1 MERPGEA
8 VREGS
13 LEEASKTEGSITWQ
27 GRKKVQEN
35 YTHLFSG
42 MAGSPQALPFMSLF
56 APHQGPNNTEGEAP
70 PTSGKEPQGAP
81 CWPIM
86 EAQPSLPSLP
96 CWARQLWEASQQ
108 EVRAVGAAYDQQ
120 GVAKGD
126 IQHRGPH
133 QGWEPGPYELCSE
146 DESQS
151 YRKLRSAP

>member
-42 MAGSPQALPFMSLF
+42 MAGSTQALPFMSLF

-108 EVRAVGAAYDQQ
+108 PDFPEWGSLKSGKMD
-120 GVAKGD
+120 K
-126 IQHRGPH
+126 RGT
-133 QGWEPGPYELCSE
+133 E
-146 DESQS
+146 
-151 YRKLRSAP
+151 RKEGKEGRENPLA